1 MHTKVKTSLTNYS
14 KVDKAGSLMEKFAL
28 HVHAVG
34 PPMMEEVMLV
44 MVVGDGSY
52 GVLQVEGVAFTV
64 S

>member
-1 MHTKVKTSLTNYS
+1 
-14 KVDKAGSLMEKFAL
+14 MEKCAL

-64 S
+64 R